1 MEIKTQRHI
10 SENEKEEE
18 QPLSPAARLFH
29 SPEFNCNI
37 ISVIGL
43 KSKLDPCVIIR
54 GFKETF
60 IRHPR
65 FSSKLV
71 TDENGQNQRWVRTNV
86 VVEDHV
92 IVPEIKLQNIENTDS
107 FLEDYVSDLMKIPLD
122 ISRPLWELHLL
133 DLKTSDAEN
142 VAVLK
147 IHHSVGDGMSIMSL
161 VLACMRKT
169 SNPDEL
175 PSLPYQY
182 RSSSG
187 SSLLT
192 TGSRSDSRLLWLVK
206 VLWTAV
212 ILGLNTICDTLEF
225 IVTTLFVKD
234 TETPIKGDFR
244 STKSKRLRLV
254 HRTVSL
260 DDIKLIKN
268 AMNMTVNDVVLGVT
282 QASLSQY
289 LERRYGERETKRKRK
304 NLPKRIRLRSALL
317 VNLRPTT
324 GIQDIADMM
333 ENGSKCRWGNWFGYI
348 VFPFSIA
355 LRDDPLEHLKRAQK
369 IITRKKNSFGAML
382 TYIFCR
388 IIVKFLGIQLA
399 ATIIN
404 RMVSN
409 TTMTFSNMVGPVEQ
423 VSFYGHPITYFA
435 SSGYGHPH
443 ALTIN
448 CQSYMNKMTITL
460 IVDSTVISDPHRLC
474 DDWQESL
481 RSIKA
486 AVQKRGSLG
495 LWDYLRLLSNRM
507 AWLLYQ
513 MAGLLYK
520 ML

>member
-1 MEIKTQRHI
+1 MEIKTRRHI
-10 SENEKEEE
+10 SEDEKEEE

-43 KSKLDPCVIIR
+43 KSKLDPCVFIR

-92 IVPEIKLQNIENTDS
+92 TVPEIKLQNIENTDS
-107 FLEDYVSDLMKIPLD
+107 FLEDYVSDLMKTPLE
-122 ISRPLWELHLL
+122 ISRSLWELHLL

-182 RSSSG
+182 RSPSG

-212 ILGLNTICDTLEF
+212 ILGLNTVCDTLEF

-234 TETPIKGDFR
+234 NETPIKGDFR

-254 HRTVSL
+254 HRTVNL

-289 LERRYGERETKRKRK
+289 LERRYG
-304 NLPKRIRLRSALL
+304 
-317 VNLRPTT
+317 
-324 GIQDIADMM
+324 
-333 ENGSKCRWGNWFGYI
+333 
-348 VFPFSIA
+348 
-355 LRDDPLEHLKRAQK
+355 
-369 IITRKKNSFGAML
+369 
-382 TYIFCR
+382 
-388 IIVKFLGIQLA
+388 
-399 ATIIN
+399 
-404 RMVSN
+404 
-409 TTMTFSNMVGPVEQ
+409 
-423 VSFYGHPITYFA
+423 
-435 SSGYGHPH
+435 
-443 ALTIN
+443 
-448 CQSYMNKMTITL
+448 
-460 IVDSTVISDPHRLC
+460 
-474 DDWQESL
+474 
-481 RSIKA
+481 
-486 AVQKRGSLG
+486 
-495 LWDYLRLLSNRM
+495 
-507 AWLLYQ
+507 
-513 MAGLLYK
+513 
-520 ML
+520 